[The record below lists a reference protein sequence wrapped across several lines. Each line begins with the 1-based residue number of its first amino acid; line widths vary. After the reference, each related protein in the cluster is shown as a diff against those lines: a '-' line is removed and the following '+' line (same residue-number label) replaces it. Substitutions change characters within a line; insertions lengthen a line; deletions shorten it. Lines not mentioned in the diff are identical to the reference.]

1 MRLIKRIQSFA
12 GACLLSFIGS
22 IRRNDRRGAVC
33 RVIAMVCALTVL
45 FSGLSIYNFAAS
57 DIDGLHNKSIK
68 LDVNTEATDSTV
80 TLNGLMPRNA
90 VATVTDV
97 TEDYSD
103 KNRGFESYDDP
114 TSVIAA
120 YDITITNGETEYQ
133 PGEKAPIHVEI
144 AHPKISGDTETKVVH
159 IKDDGT
165 REEIEDYTI
174 EDGKLSFYA
183 TGFSIYEIVEINSEG
198 ATGEIVTD
206 LDELTDPAYD
216 EYGFILYYIPQG
228 NNKPPT
234 YFTST
239 VNGTGALV
247 ETTDETQAAVWH
259 FEKSGDSYNLYTYV
273 NNQKVYLHNISTAS
287 INKGNG
293 VELSSTTADLLDLTG
308 TDQSPKGFFFK
319 LHDVN
324 KWLQH
329 SNGGNGIRYYTDNR
343 NIDNSK
349 IYIKH
354 YSTGGLDVSAL
365 EKLVEKPYGLF
376 HYSDGSTVGNALMAE
391 GDTHSLVRL
400 VITAEG
406 RNRILYVDEDNEID
420 QWQFNYD
427 ANSDMFTI
435 SVQTSSGTE
444 YLCADSNGVSTTDN
458 PASAGLF
465 HVSISEDHRVQLE
478 SNGYYVN
485 YEPRAQDQGGSR
497 FSVTRNPAE
506 GFTWLNLLDRA
517 SLDSD
522 MITFSADRVS
532 VSDIPSGQ
540 KVIVYIRV
548 WNEEELRYDMYAV
561 DRDGSLYPCY
571 ASGGKLEWL
580 GDSTGSLEWEFTEYL
595 DPVTKL
601 PNYYYE
607 LYNPY
612 SEKYLAPQMQ
622 NNQVLS
628 ENPIGINIPG
638 RRDGEF
644 YSNVIAWDNTRY
656 AYIGLRPNADKTA
669 LEPCSESAALPF
681 YFATLE
687 ELNLSDRLHEVPTL
701 DNNQYG
707 IKMRMVNF
715 DLEPGKTYGA
725 SEGSEFTWDY
735 FDKKGIDKLSPNLLS
750 RWLQDNGYPTAT
762 PTGLN
767 IIDAFTGA
775 KSRAV
780 NHLFLE
786 SVHESSGY
794 FEFDSTQNFA
804 TLKHQ
809 NGDGTVS
816 WNSGSNGE
824 TDFTLYHELGTHD
837 ARNNANSLK
846 HGQFFPYDTILPGV
860 YAQQNSQNLFSSLTS
875 PQAPPA
881 GQEPMGRLED
891 YDPRKYEQLHLIQ
904 TEATKNADFYFGME
918 MEASFVQ
925 TPSGLDAWGHDIIFE
940 FTGDDDFWLYV
951 DGQLVLDLGGTHS
964 ALMGTINFRTGDV
977 YYDNTGTVHGT
988 MAHTTLREIFEYNYR
1003 YKYPN
1008 ATDAE
1013 VEEYLAEYFEDGE
1026 NVFKDYSNHTMKM
1039 FYMERGANASNLH
1052 MRFNIAA
1059 VTPGNVVVNKSVSG
1073 EGADALDMDFLEYPF
1088 QIYYTVPEGPN
1099 LEPSDWILL
1108 ENDDDLVRVT
1118 YQNNGQPVNFVR
1130 RYRPPGLSEDQAYDN
1145 IYFINPTKNAE
1156 ISFPDDAMTYK
1167 IVECA
1172 VNPSVYGDVTING
1185 EEVPAERV
1193 EIRGDLRSYSSESGS
1208 ALARPSISF
1217 DNHVNKNVIKDLLVT
1232 KKLLDE
1238 NNQEVTDDP
1247 ATFSFRL
1254 AISSVEVPIS
1264 QIPLANMYNYLVLS
1278 PDKNIC
1284 RYDPEVQGFVDTSI
1298 PYNRANYRSIQNGE
1312 VSGLT
1317 ADDVTFKTSGFG
1329 SISGIPSGYTICVP
1343 GLPVGS
1349 VFKVTEEPKT
1359 GYGLMGYEQVLG
1371 SKTLENHEVVP
1382 IPSYYLLDNDMVNA
1396 GKVIAEEDP
1405 QMEVHNRK
1413 GYGISVKKEWSDL
1426 SKTTGHSTIYTAVY
1440 VDDQLLEGSVK
1451 EIKSP
1456 STSAN
1461 YFWTTLQ
1468 PQANGS
1474 PRTDLSGYVIK
1485 EVTISNQDPTV
1496 SDDGTVTNPGTVT
1509 PLSSG
1514 DRINLVATRI
1524 ASETPA
1530 GESPDKAYDYIV
1542 TYAQNDITESTR
1554 EDTVKN
1560 TREGGI
1566 AIRLFKWNSTDPLS
1580 NGQFTLTDSSGNSV
1594 GTYYSDSAGIVTILY
1609 DFVKNQTYTLTET
1622 AAPRGYV
1629 GLQKKLCFKVNN
1641 DGSVSLFYEDGDV
1654 WGTKQDCE
1662 DDTHWANAKPGSNG
1676 LSAYIDIYNKP
1687 FNFKL
1692 VKMDNVETGLM
1703 LDNAHFALYKQ
1714 TNTTIGGYEKNRD
1727 PLTGFEDMVTVNGE
1741 LYICGGDSG
1750 RSINPGANGSV
1761 YFLTEIQ
1768 APLNY
1773 TKLEDDIIFRVSPLG
1788 KPELISDSYNGQ
1800 LVETED
1806 SFIYTLSVPNEKKN
1820 NKKVLT
1826 VRKVVTGSSFDTEQQ
1841 FTFTF
1846 TVDGAD
1852 PSDVYEWY
1860 KNGVAQSEGL
1870 HSGDNFY
1877 LKHDE
1882 YVEISVP
1889 QDASVTVGEQ
1899 SGNYTTTIQLDEDPE
1914 ENTRTKTFTVE
1925 DDSTL
1930 VVTNTVNQIVPT
1942 GVFDNT
1948 FFWLEFALLLIG
1960 FSAVYLWYRKKRY
1973 NHPFRRS

>member
-1 MRLIKRIQSFA
+1 MRSYNRILSIA
-12 GACLLSFIGS
+12 GSLLSLKKHPRGS
-22 IRRNDRRGAVC
+22 VSRQIMC
-33 RVIAMVCALTVL
+33 RIFCIVCALTIL
-45 FSGLSIYNFAAS
+45 LSSFPLSVFAVTGS
-57 DIDGLHNKSIK
+57 DGLRNQSIELN
-68 LDVNTEATDSTV
+68 LDTEPDATV
-80 TLNGLMPRNA
+80 KLNGIMPHNA

-97 TEDYSD
+97 TGDYAADFDVLEPS
-103 KNRGFESYDDP
+103 
-114 TSVIAA
+114 SVIAA
-120 YDITITNGETEYQ
+120 YDITITHGDKEYQ
-133 PGEKAPIHVEI
+133 PDEKKPIHVEI
-144 AHPKISGDTETKVVH
+144 AHPGISGNTETKLVH

-165 REEIEDYTI
+165 REEIEDFTV
-174 EDGKLSFYA
+174 ENGKLSFYA
-183 TGFSIYEIVEINSEG
+183 TGFSIYEIVEINSGG

-216 EYGFILYYIPQG
+216 EFGFILYYIPQG
-228 NNKPPT
+228 NNTPPT

-273 NNQKVYLHNISTAS
+273 NNNQKVYLHNISTAS
-287 INKGNG
+287 INGGNG
-293 VELSSTTADLLDLTG
+293 VELSSTTADLLDLDPTA
-308 TDQSPKGFFFK
+308 QSPKGFYFK
-319 LHDVN
+319 LHDVS

-329 SNGGNGIRYYTDNR
+329 SGSGNGIRYYKDKN
-343 NIDNSK
+343 NLNNSR
-349 IYIKH
+349 IFIKH
-354 YSTGGLDVSAL
+354 YSPAGLDVSAV

-376 HYSDGSTVGNALMAE
+376 HYSNGSTVGNALMAE

-406 RNRILYVDEDNEID
+406 RNRVLYVDEDNEID

-444 YLCADSNGVSTTDN
+444 YLCADSNGVSTTDD

-715 DLEPGKTYGA
+715 DFVSDPAVLAAHPKLTYGA
-725 SEGSEFTWDY
+725 SNGSEFTWEY
-735 FDKKGIDKLSPNLLS
+735 FNGGGIDKLTPNLLS
-750 RWLQDNGYPTAT
+750 TWLEDNGYPTAT

-804 TLKHQ
+804 TLKQQ
-809 NGDGTVS
+809 NGNGTVS
-816 WNSGSNGE
+816 WNPGDNGE
-824 TDFTLYHELGTHD
+824 TDFIVYHELGTHD
-837 ARNNANSLK
+837 RRSDAFSLK
-846 HGQFFPYDTILPGV
+846 HGQFYPYDTILPGV
-860 YAQQNSQNLFSSLTS
+860 YCVGNPQNLYSSLTS
-875 PQAPPA
+875 PND
-881 GQEPMGRLED
+881 GSLGRLEE
-891 YDPRKYEQLHLIQ
+891 YDPRKYEQLHLLQ
-904 TEATKNADFYFGME
+904 SEKANADFYFGME

-951 DGQLVLDLGGTHS
+951 DDQLVLDLGGTHS

-977 YYDNTGTVHGT
+977 YYDKKNAKVHGT
-988 MAHTTLREIFEYNYR
+988 MGHSTLREIFENNYR
-1003 YKYPN
+1003 EKYPN

-1026 NVFKDYSNHTMKM
+1026 TVFKDYSNHTMRM

-1088 QIYYTVPEGPN
+1088 QIFYTVPEGTDH
-1099 LEPSDWILL
+1099 EPSDWIPLT
-1108 ENDDDLVRVT
+1108 NSDDLVRVT
-1118 YQNNGQPVNFVR
+1118 YQNNSQPVTFVR
-1130 RYRPPGLSEDQAYDN
+1130 SYRPPGLPENQAYEN
-1145 IYFINPTKNAE
+1145 VYFINPTKNAE

-1167 IVECA
+1167 VVECA
-1172 VNPSVYGDVTING
+1172 VNPSIYGDVTING
-1185 EEVPAERV
+1185 EEVPEDRI

-1238 NNQEVTDDP
+1238 NEQEITDDP
-1247 ATFSFRL
+1247 ATFNFRL
-1254 AISSVEVPIS
+1254 SISSVDVPLE

-1284 RYDPEVQGFVDTSI
+1284 RYDTETQGFVDTSI
-1298 PYNRANYRSIQNGE
+1298 LYNRANYKSIQNGE

-1317 ADDVTFKTSGFG
+1317 VDDVTFKTSGFG
-1329 SISGIPSGYTICVP
+1329 SISGIPAGYTICVP

-1349 VFKVTEEPKT
+1349 VFKVTEEPKN
-1359 GYGLMGYEQVLG
+1359 GYGLIRYKQVLG
-1371 SKTLENHEVVP
+1371 TKILEDHTVQD
-1382 IPSYYLLDNDMVNA
+1382 IASYHLYDDNTVNA
-1396 GKVIAEEDP
+1396 GKVIAEENP

-1474 PRTDLSGYVIK
+1474 PRTDLSDYVIK
-1485 EVTISNQDPTV
+1485 EVTISNQDPSV
-1496 SDDGTVTNPGTVT
+1496 SDDGTVINPGTVT

-1542 TYAQNDITESTR
+1542 TYAQNSVTESTR

-1566 AIRLFKWNSTDPLS
+1566 AIRLFKWDSTDPLS
-1580 NGQFTLTDSSGNSV
+1580 NGQFTLTDNSGTSV

-1662 DDTHWANAKPGSNG
+1662 DDTHWANTKPGSNG

-1788 KPELISDSYNGQ
+1788 KPELIGDSYNGQ

-1820 NKKVLT
+1820 DNKILT
-1826 VRKVVTGSSFDTEQQ
+1826 VRKVVSGSAADTDLEFA
-1841 FTFTF
+1841 FTL
-1846 TVDGAD
+1846 TVEGAESTD
-1852 PSDVYEWY
+1852 TYEWL
-1860 KNGVAQSEGL
+1860 KNGVAQSEGI
-1870 HSGDNFY
+1870 HSGDTFY
-1877 LKHDE
+1877 LKHNE
-1882 YVEISVP
+1882 TAEFAVP
-1889 QDASVTVGEQ
+1889 QNASVTVSEQ
-1899 SGNYTTTIQLDEDPE
+1899 SGNYSASFQLDDTPSEQT
-1914 ENTRTKTFTVE
+1914 NSKSFTVA
-1925 DDSTL
+1925 DDTML
-1930 VVTNTVNQIVPT
+1930 VVTNTLGHIIPT
-1942 GVFDNT
+1942 GLFDT
-1948 FFWLEFALLLIG
+1948 MLILWEIVLLPAGITAFF
-1960 FSAVYLWYRKKRY
+1960 LWYRKKHYRF
-1973 NHPFRRS
+1973 PFR

>member
-1 MRLIKRIQSFA
+1 MRLIKRILSFA

-22 IRRNDRRGAVC
+22 MRRNDRRGAVC

-68 LDVNTEATDSTV
+68 LDVNTEVADSTV

-183 TGFSIYEIVEINSEG
+183 TGFSIYEIVEINNGG
-198 ATGEIVTD
+198 AREEFAQD
-206 LDELTDPAYD
+206 KRELTEPDGIAS
-216 EYGFILYYIPQG
+216 GFILYYLNADTRYYI
-228 NNKPPT
+228 
-234 YFTST
+234 TSQ
-239 VNGTGALV
+239 VNSKGALI
-247 ETTDETQAAVWH
+247 EDTHEANAAVWR
-259 FEKSGDSYNLYTYV
+259 FEESGNYLTMYTEV
-273 NNQKVYLHNISTAS
+273 NGEKKYLHNYLNDAAKI
-287 INKGNG
+287 
-293 VELSSTTADLLDLTG
+293 ELSTTTADLLDISDAG
-308 TDQSPKGFFFK
+308 TNPKGFFIRQQGAS
-319 LHDVN
+319 

-329 SNGGNGIRYYTDNR
+329 SGSGSGARYFN
-343 NIDNSK
+343 NNSNLNNSK
-349 IYIKH
+349 FYFKYATPNEIE
-354 YSTGGLDVSAL
+354 LSAL
-365 EKLVEKPYGLF
+365 EVLTEKPYGLF
-376 HYSDGSTVGNALMAE
+376 HYSEGSTVGNALMAQ
-391 GDTHSLVRL
+391 GDTHSLVKL
-400 VITAEG
+400 VMTHAN
-406 RNRILYVDEDNEID
+406 NRILYVDEDNEID

-427 ANSDMFTI
+427 STDGLFTI
-435 SVQTSSGTE
+435 SLTTPSGTQ
-444 YLCADSNGVSTTDN
+444 YLCADSSGVSTTDN

-478 SNGYYVN
+478 SNGYYVT
-485 YEPRAQDQGGSR
+485 YQPRGQDQGGSR
-497 FSVTRNPAE
+497 FTVTTNPADD
-506 GFTWLNLLDRA
+506 FTWLNLLDRA
-517 SLDSD
+517 TLGNKP
-522 MITFSADRVS
+522 ITFSADRVS
-532 VSDIPSGQ
+532 VSDIPNGQ
-540 KVIVYIRV
+540 KVIVYIRI
-548 WNEEELRYDMYAV
+548 WNEDELRYDIYAV

-571 ASGGKLEWL
+571 ASGGKIEWL

-595 DPVTKL
+595 DPVTKQ

-715 DLEPGKTYGA
+715 DVKPGRAYGA
-725 SEGSEFTWDY
+725 SNGSEFTWEY
-735 FDKKGIDKLSPNLLS
+735 FNGRGIDVLTPNLLS
-750 RWLQDNGYPTAT
+750 TWLDSNGYPTAT
-762 PTGLN
+762 PTNLN
-767 IIDAFTGA
+767 ISSAFNGA
-775 KSRAV
+775 NSREV

-786 SVHESSGY
+786 RVHESSGY

-816 WNSGSNGE
+816 WNSGENGE
-824 TDFTLYHELGTHD
+824 TDFILYHELGTHD
-837 ARNNANSLK
+837 KRSDANSLK

-860 YAQQNSQNLFSSLTS
+860 YSTLNPQNVFSSLT
-875 PQAPPA
+875 APNNS
-881 GQEPMGRLED
+881 EMGRLDES
-891 YDPRKYEQLHLIQ
+891 DPRKYEQLHLIQ
-904 TEATKNADFYFGME
+904 TEATKEADYYFGME

-951 DGQLVLDLGGTHS
+951 DDQLVLDLGGTHS

-977 YYDNTGTVHGT
+977 YFDKKNAKVHGT
-988 MAHTTLREIFEYNYR
+988 MGHSTLREIFENNYKK
-1003 YKYPN
+1003 KYPN
-1008 ATDAE
+1008 ATEAE
-1013 VEEYLAEYFEDGE
+1013 VEEYLAKYFEDGGT
-1026 NVFKDYSNHTMKM
+1026 VFKDYSNHTMRM

-1088 QIYYTVPEGPN
+1088 QIFYTVPDGDHG
-1099 LEPSDWILL
+1099 EPSDWIPLA
-1108 ENDDDLVRVT
+1108 NDNDLVRVT
-1118 YQNNGQPVNFVR
+1118 YQNNGQPVTFVR
-1130 RYRPPGLSEDQAYDN
+1130 SYRPPGLPENQAYEN
-1145 IYFINPTKNAE
+1145 VYFINPTKNAE

-1172 VNPSVYGDVTING
+1172 VNPSIYGDVTING
-1185 EEVPAERV
+1185 EEVPEDRI
-1193 EIRGDLRSYSSESGS
+1193 EIRGDLKSYSSESGS

-1247 ATFSFRL
+1247 ATFNFRL

-1298 PYNRANYRSIQNGE
+1298 LYNRANYKSIQNGE

-1349 VFKVTEEPKT
+1349 VFKVTEEPKN

-1440 VDDQLLEGSVK
+1440 VDGQLLEGSVK

-1468 PQANGS
+1468 PYANGS
-1474 PRTDLSGYVIK
+1474 PRTDLSGYEIK
-1485 EVTISNQDPTV
+1485 EVTISNPDPTV
-1496 SDDGTVTNPGTVT
+1496 SDDGTVTNYGTVT

-1530 GESPDKAYDYIV
+1530 GESPDKAYYYIV
-1542 TYAQNDITESTR
+1542 SYAQNSVTESTR

-1566 AIRLFKWNSTDPLS
+1566 AIRLFKWDSTDPLS
-1580 NGQFTLTDSSGNSV
+1580 NGQFTLTDSSGTSV

-1662 DDTHWANAKPGSNG
+1662 DDTRWANTKLGSNG
-1676 LSAYIDIYNKP
+1676 LSAYVDIYNKP

-1788 KPELISDSYNGQ
+1788 KPELIGDSYNGQ

-1820 NKKVLT
+1820 DKKVLT

-1846 TVDGAD
+1846 TVDGAA

-1889 QDASVTVGEQ
+1889 QGASVTVSEQ
-1899 SGNYTTTIQLDEDPE
+1899 SGNYTTTIQLDDDPE
-1914 ENTRTKTFTVE
+1914 ENTRTKTFTVG

>member
-1 MRLIKRIQSFA
+1 MRLIKRILSFA

-183 TGFSIYEIVEINSEG
+183 TGFSIYEIVEINNG
-198 ATGEIVTD
+198 GVTGEIITNTD
-206 LDELTDPAYD
+206 DLTDPAND
-216 EYGFILYYIPQG
+216 ELGFFLYYVPKDA
-228 NNKPPT
+228 NSNDDLPPK
-234 YFTST
+234 YFTSE
-239 VNGTGALV
+239 VNDAGALV

-273 NNQKVYLHNISTAS
+273 NNQQVYLHNISNTR
-287 INKGNG
+287 INGGNG
-293 VELSSTTADLLDLTG
+293 IELSSTTADLLDLELT
-308 TDQSPKGFFFK
+308 TQSPKGFYFK
-319 LHDVN
+319 LHDVS

-329 SNGGNGIRYYTDNR
+329 SGSGNGIRYYKDKN
-343 NIDNSK
+343 NLANSR
-349 IYIKH
+349 IFIKQN
-354 YSTGGLDVSAL
+354 SPASLDVSAV

-376 HYSDGSTVGNALMAE
+376 HYSNGSTVGNALMAE

-400 VITAEG
+400 VITAKG
-406 RNRILYVDEDNEID
+406 KNRVLYVDEDNEID

-506 GFTWLNLLDRA
+506 GFTWLNLLDSA

-532 VSDIPSGQ
+532 VSDIPSGK

-561 DRDGSLYPCY
+561 DRDGSLYPCF

-612 SEKYLAPQMQ
+612 SEKYLAPQMAG
-622 NNQVLS
+622 NQVLS

-715 DLEPGKTYGA
+715 DLQPGKSYGD
-725 SEGSEFTWDY
+725 SRGSEFTWEY
-735 FDKKGIDKLSPNLLS
+735 FDGGGIDKLTPNLLS

-762 PTGLN
+762 PTGRN
-767 IIDAFTGA
+767 IINAFTGA

-786 SVHESSGY
+786 SVHSSSGY
-794 FEFDSTQNFA
+794 FDFDSTQNFA
-804 TLKHQ
+804 TLKQQ
-809 NGDGTVS
+809 NGNGTVS
-816 WNSGSNGE
+816 WNPGDNGE
-824 TDFTLYHELGTHD
+824 TDFIVYHELGTHD
-837 ARNNANSLK
+837 RRTDAFSLK
-846 HGQFFPYDTILPGV
+846 HGQFYPYDTILPGV
-860 YAQQNSQNLFSSLTS
+860 YCEGNPQNVYSSLTS
-875 PQAPPA
+875 PTD
-881 GQEPMGRLED
+881 GSMGRLKEN
-891 YDPRKYEQLHLIQ
+891 DPRKYEKLHLLQ
-904 TEATKNADFYFGME
+904 SEKANADFYFGME

-951 DGQLVLDLGGTHS
+951 DNQLVLDLGGTHS

-977 YYDNTGTVHGT
+977 YYDKKDAKVHGT
-988 MAHTTLREIFEYNYR
+988 MGHSTLREIFEDNYR

-1026 NVFKDYSNHTMKM
+1026 TVFKDYSNHTMRM

-1088 QIYYTVPEGPN
+1088 QIYYTVPDGPN
-1099 LEPSDWILL
+1099 HEPSDWILL

-1130 RYRPPGLSEDQAYDN
+1130 RYRPPGLSEDQAYEN

-1247 ATFSFRL
+1247 ATFNFRL

-1284 RYDPEVQGFVDTSI
+1284 RYDPETQGFVDTSI
-1298 PYNRANYRSIQNGE
+1298 LYNRANYKSIQNGE

-1329 SISGIPSGYTICVP
+1329 SISGIPAGYTICVP

-1349 VFKVTEEPKT
+1349 VFKVTEEPKN

-1440 VDDQLLEGSVK
+1440 VDGQLLEGSVK

-1485 EVTISNQDPTV
+1485 EVTISNQDPIV
-1496 SDDGTVTNPGTVT
+1496 SDDGTVTNYGTVT

-1530 GESPDKAYDYIV
+1530 GESPDKAYYYIV
-1542 TYAQNDITESTR
+1542 SYAQNSVTESTR

-1580 NGQFTLTDSSGNSV
+1580 NGQFTLTDSAGTSV

-1609 DFVKNQTYTLTET
+1609 DFVKNQNYTLTET

-1662 DDTHWANAKPGSNG
+1662 DDTNWASAKLGSYG
-1676 LSAYIDIYNKP
+1676 LSAYVDIYNKP

-1788 KPELISDSYNGQ
+1788 KPELIGDSYNGQ

-1820 NKKVLT
+1820 DKKVLT

-1846 TVDGAD
+1846 TVDGAA

-1889 QDASVTVGEQ
+1889 QDASVTVSEQ
-1899 SGNYTTTIQLDEDPE
+1899 SGNYTTTIQLDDDPE

>member
-1 MRLIKRIQSFA
+1 MRSYNRILSVA
-12 GACLLSFIGS
+12 GSLLSLKKHPRGRVS
-22 IRRNDRRGAVC
+22 RRIMC
-33 RVIAMVCALTVL
+33 RIFCIVCALTIL
-45 FSGLSIYNFAAS
+45 LSSFPLSVFAVTGS
-57 DIDGLHNKSIK
+57 DGLRNQSIELN
-68 LDVNTEATDSTV
+68 LDTEPDATV
-80 TLNGLMPRNA
+80 KLNGIMPHNA

-97 TEDYSD
+97 TGDYAADFDVLEPS
-103 KNRGFESYDDP
+103 
-114 TSVIAA
+114 SVIAA
-120 YDITITNGETEYQ
+120 YDITITHGDKEYQ
-133 PGEKAPIHVEI
+133 PDEKKPIHVEI
-144 AHPKISGDTETKVVH
+144 AHPGISGNTETKLVH

-165 REEIEDYTI
+165 REEIEDFTV
-174 EDGKLSFYA
+174 ENGKLSFYA
-183 TGFSIYEIVEINSEG
+183 TGFSIYEIVEINSGG

-216 EYGFILYYIPQG
+216 EFGFILYYIPQG
-228 NNKPPT
+228 NNTPPT

-239 VNGTGALV
+239 VNGAGALV

-273 NNQKVYLHNISTAS
+273 NNNQKVYLR
-287 INKGNG
+287 NKTGVE
-293 VELSSTTADLLDLTG
+293 VELSASNPDPLDLTR
-308 TDQSPKGFFFK
+308 TDQSPFGFYFK
-319 LHDVN
+319 NHNAN

-329 SNGGNGIRYYTDNR
+329 SGSGGGIRYYKNNDNK
-343 NIDNSK
+343 DNSK

-365 EKLVEKPYGLF
+365 QKLVEKPYGLF

-406 RNRILYVDEDNEID
+406 RNRVLYVDEDNEID

-444 YLCADSNGVSTTDN
+444 YLCADSNGVSTTDD

-725 SEGSEFTWDY
+725 SDGSEFTWEY
-735 FDKKGIDKLSPNLLS
+735 FDKDKKGIDKLTPDLLS

-762 PTGLN
+762 PTGRN
-767 IIDAFTGA
+767 IINAFTGA

-786 SVHESSGY
+786 SVHSSSGY

-881 GQEPMGRLED
+881 GQEPMGRLKD
-891 YDPRKYEQLHLIQ
+891 SDPRKYEQLHLIQ

-951 DGQLVLDLGGTHS
+951 DDQLVLDLGGTHS

-988 MAHTTLREIFEYNYR
+988 MAHSTLREIFTNNYIKK
-1003 YKYPN
+1003 YKDEHN
-1008 ATDAE
+1008 ANPSQQEIDD
-1013 VEEYLAEYFEDGE
+1013 YLSTYFNPGEDI
-1026 NVFKDYSNHTMKM
+1026 FKDYSTHTMKM

-1052 MRFNIAA
+1052 MRFNIAS
-1059 VTPGNVVVNKSVSG
+1059 VTPGNVVVSKTVSG
-1073 EGADALDMDFLEYPF
+1073 EGADMLDTDFLEYPF
-1088 QIYYTVPEGPN
+1088 QIFYKYSTDVDDQGN
-1099 LEPSDWILL
+1099 VVLSDWVPLGNED
-1108 ENDDDLVRVT
+1108 ENIRVT
-1118 YQNNGQPVNFVR
+1118 YQNSNQPANFVR
-1130 RYRPPGLSEDQAYDN
+1130 RYRPPGFAEEDAYEN
-1145 IYFINPTKNAE
+1145 IYFINPSRSAE
-1156 ISFPDDAMTYK
+1156 IAFPDDAIEYK

-1172 VNPSVYGDVTING
+1172 VDTSVYGNVTING
-1185 EEVPAERV
+1185 AEVPDDRV
-1193 EIRGDLRSYSSESGS
+1193 ELRGNLKSYHSESGS
-1208 ALARPSISF
+1208 ALERPSISF
-1217 DNHVNKNVIKDLLVT
+1217 DNHVNNNVIKDLMIT

-1238 NNQEVTDDP
+1238 NDQEITDDP
-1247 ATFSFRL
+1247 ATFNFRL
-1254 AISSVEVPIS
+1254 SISSVKVS
-1264 QIPLANMYNYLVLS
+1264 SDQIPLANMYSYLVLS
-1278 PDKNIC
+1278 PDKKIC
-1284 RYDPEVQGFVDTSI
+1284 RYDSETQGFSETEVTYS
-1298 PYNRANYRSIQNGE
+1298 RANYKSIQEGSFPD
-1312 VSGLT
+1312 V
-1317 ADDVTFKTSGFG
+1317 DFYDVTFKTSGFG
-1329 SISGIPSGYTICVP
+1329 AISGIPAGYTICVP

-1349 VFKVTEEPKT
+1349 VFKVTEDPKT
-1359 GYGLMGYEQVLG
+1359 GYGLMGYDRVMG
-1371 SKTLENHEVVP
+1371 SKTHGDGTVEPIASYMVEPGDSEN
-1382 IPSYYLLDNDMVNA
+1382 I
-1396 GKVIAEEDP
+1396 GTVIADENP
-1405 QMEVHNRK
+1405 QMQVRNRK

-1440 VDDQLLEGSVK
+1440 VDDQLLKGSVK

-1468 PQANGS
+1468 PQANGN

-1485 EVTISNQDPTV
+1485 EVTISNQNPSV
-1496 SDDGTVTNPGTVT
+1496 SDDGTVINPDTVT

-1542 TYAQNDITESTR
+1542 SYAQNSVTESTR

-1566 AIRLFKWNSTDPLS
+1566 AIRLFKWDSTDPLS
-1580 NGQFTLTDSSGNSV
+1580 NGKFTLTDSYGNSV

-1662 DDTHWANAKPGSNG
+1662 DDTHWANTKPGSNG

-1788 KPELISDSYNGQ
+1788 KPELIGDSYNGQ

-1820 NKKVLT
+1820 DNKILT
-1826 VRKVVTGSSFDTEQQ
+1826 VRKVVSGSTADTDLEFA
-1841 FTFTF
+1841 FTL
-1846 TVDGAD
+1846 TVGGAD
-1852 PSDVYEWY
+1852 PTDAYDWL
-1860 KNGVAQSEGL
+1860 KNGVAQSEGI
-1870 HSGDNFY
+1870 HSGDTFY
-1877 LKHDE
+1877 LKHNE
-1882 YVEISVP
+1882 TAEFAVP
-1889 QDASVTVGEQ
+1889 QNASVTVSEQ
-1899 SGNYTTTIQLDEDPE
+1899 SGNYSTSFQLNDDPSE
-1914 ENTRTKTFTVE
+1914 QTNSMSFTVA
-1925 DDSTL
+1925 DDTML
-1930 VVTNTVNQIVPT
+1930 VVTNTLGHIIPT
-1942 GVFDNT
+1942 GLFDNMLIL
-1948 FFWLEFALLLIG
+1948 WEIVLLPAGITAI
-1960 FSAVYLWYRKKRY
+1960 FLWYRKKQYRF
-1973 NHPFRRS
+1973 PFR

>member
-1 MRLIKRIQSFA
+1 MRLIKRILSFA
-12 GACLLSFIGS
+12 DACLLSFIGS
-22 IRRNDRRGAVC
+22 MRRNDRRGAVC

-68 LDVNTEATDSTV
+68 LDVNTEAADSTV

-183 TGFSIYEIVEINSEG
+183 TGFSIYEIVEINNGG
-198 ATGEIVTD
+198 AREEFAQD
-206 LDELTDPAYD
+206 KRELTEPDGIAS
-216 EYGFILYYIPQG
+216 GFILYYLNADTRYYI
-228 NNKPPT
+228 
-234 YFTST
+234 TSQ
-239 VNGTGALV
+239 VNSKGALI
-247 ETTDETQAAVWH
+247 EDTHEANAAVWR
-259 FEKSGDSYNLYTYV
+259 FEESGNYLTMYTEV
-273 NNQKVYLHNISTAS
+273 NGEKKYLHNYLNDAAKI
-287 INKGNG
+287 
-293 VELSSTTADLLDLTG
+293 ELSTTTADLLDISDAG
-308 TDQSPKGFFFK
+308 TNPKGFFIRQQGAS
-319 LHDVN
+319 

-329 SNGGNGIRYYTDNR
+329 SGSGSGARYFN
-343 NIDNSK
+343 NNSNLNNSK
-349 IYIKH
+349 FYFKYATPNEIE
-354 YSTGGLDVSAL
+354 LSAL
-365 EKLVEKPYGLF
+365 EVLTEKPYGLF
-376 HYSDGSTVGNALMAE
+376 HYSEGSTVGNALMAQ
-391 GDTHSLVRL
+391 GDTHSLVKL
-400 VITAEG
+400 VMTHAN
-406 RNRILYVDEDNEID
+406 NRILYVDEDNEID

-427 ANSDMFTI
+427 STDGLFTI
-435 SVQTSSGTE
+435 SLTTPSGTQ
-444 YLCADSNGVSTTDN
+444 YLCADSSGISTTAD
-458 PASAGLF
+458 PANASEF
-465 HVSISEDHRVQLE
+465 NVHISPSHRIQLE
-478 SNGYYVN
+478 SGGYYVT
-485 YEPRAQDQGGSR
+485 YQPRGQDQGGSR
-497 FSVTRNPAE
+497 FTVTTNPADD
-506 GFTWLNLLDRA
+506 FTWLNLLDRA
-517 SLDSD
+517 TLGNKP
-522 MITFSADRVS
+522 ITFSADRVS
-532 VSDIPSGQ
+532 VSDIPNGQ
-540 KVIVYIRV
+540 KVIVYIRI
-548 WNEEELRYDMYAV
+548 WNEDELRYDIYAV

-571 ASGGKLEWL
+571 ASGGKIEWL

-595 DPVTKL
+595 DPVTKQ

-715 DLEPGKTYGA
+715 DVKPGRAYGA
-725 SEGSEFTWDY
+725 SNGSEFTWEY
-735 FDKKGIDKLSPNLLS
+735 FNGRGIDVLTPNLLS
-750 RWLQDNGYPTAT
+750 TWLDSNGYPTAT
-762 PTGLN
+762 PTNLN
-767 IIDAFTGA
+767 ISSAFNGA
-775 KSRAV
+775 NSREV

-786 SVHESSGY
+786 RVHESSGY

-816 WNSGSNGE
+816 WNSGENGE
-824 TDFTLYHELGTHD
+824 TDFILYHELGTHD
-837 ARNNANSLK
+837 KRSDANSLK

-860 YAQQNSQNLFSSLTS
+860 YSTLNPQNVFSSLT
-875 PQAPPA
+875 APNNS
-881 GQEPMGRLED
+881 EMGRLDES
-891 YDPRKYEQLHLIQ
+891 DPRKYEQLHLIQ
-904 TEATKNADFYFGME
+904 TEATKEADYYFGME

-951 DGQLVLDLGGTHS
+951 DDQLVLDLGGTHS

-977 YYDNTGTVHGT
+977 YFDKKNAKVHGT
-988 MAHTTLREIFEYNYR
+988 MGHSTLREIFENNYR
-1003 YKYPN
+1003 EKYPN
-1008 ATDAE
+1008 ATDPE
-1013 VEEYLAEYFEDGE
+1013 VEEYLAGYFEDGGT
-1026 NVFKDYSNHTMKM
+1026 VFKDYSNHTMRM

-1088 QIYYTVPEGPN
+1088 QIFYTVPDGDHG
-1099 LEPSDWILL
+1099 EPSDWIPLA
-1108 ENDDDLVRVT
+1108 NDNDLVRVT
-1118 YQNNGQPVNFVR
+1118 YQNNGQPVTFVR
-1130 RYRPPGLSEDQAYDN
+1130 SYRPPGLPENQAYEN
-1145 IYFINPTKNAE
+1145 VYFINPTKNAE

-1172 VNPSVYGDVTING
+1172 VNPSIYGDVTING
-1185 EEVPAERV
+1185 EEVPEDRI
-1193 EIRGDLRSYSSESGS
+1193 EIRGDLKSYSSESGS

-1247 ATFSFRL
+1247 ATFNFRL

-1298 PYNRANYRSIQNGE
+1298 LYNRANYKSIQNGE

-1349 VFKVTEEPKT
+1349 VFKVTEEPKN

-1440 VDDQLLEGSVK
+1440 VDGQLLEGSVK

-1468 PQANGS
+1468 PYANGS
-1474 PRTDLSGYVIK
+1474 PRTDLSGYEIK
-1485 EVTISNQDPTV
+1485 EVTISNPDPTV
-1496 SDDGTVTNPGTVT
+1496 SDDGTVTNYGTVK

-1514 DRINLVATRI
+1514 DRINLLATRI

-1530 GESPDKAYDYIV
+1530 GESPDKAYYYIV
-1542 TYAQNDITESTR
+1542 SYAQNSVTESTR

-1580 NGQFTLTDSSGNSV
+1580 NGQFTLTDNSGTSV

-1641 DGSVSLFYEDGDV
+1641 DGSVSLFYEDGGV

-1662 DDTHWANAKPGSNG
+1662 DDPDWANTKPGSNG
-1676 LSAYIDIYNKP
+1676 LSAYVDIYNKP

-1788 KPELISDSYNGQ
+1788 KPELIGDSYNGQ

-1806 SFIYTLSVPNEKKN
+1806 SFIYTLSVPNKKKN
-1820 NKKVLT
+1820 DKKVLT

-1846 TVDGAD
+1846 TVDGAA

-1889 QDASVTVGEQ
+1889 QGASVTVSEQ
-1899 SGNYTTTIQLDEDPE
+1899 SGNYTTTIQLDDDPE